1 VKKSINNDIPI
12 IGQYGV
18 HKEGSG
24 DMYNKGSQVVQMIR
38 QVMNDDEKF
47 RLLLRELNKVYY
59 HKTVS
64 SKELELFITT
74 NTGIDFTPLFNQ
86 YLRTTQIP
94 ILEYKIRNT
103 KLSFRYTNCLNEFKM
118 PVKIKTDK
126 EILIKPTT
134 QWQSMNLDEETKTIS
149 LDRNVY
155 VKLEKVK

>member
-1 VKKSINNDIPI
+1 
-12 IGQYGV
+12 
-18 HKEGSG
+18 
-24 DMYNKGSQVVQMIR
+24 MIR
-38 QVMNDDEKF
+38 QLMNDDEKF

-64 SKELELFITT
+64 SKELETSINQF
-74 NTGIDFTPLFNQ
+74 TGIDFTSLFNQ

-94 ILEYKIRNT
+94 ILEYKIKNN
-103 KLSFRYTNCLNEFKM
+103 KLSYRYTNCLAEFNM

-134 QWQSMNLDEETKTIS
+134 QWQTINLEKKEKTIS

-155 VKLEKVK
+155 VRLVKVK

>member
-1 VKKSINNDIPI
+1 MKKSISNDIPI
-12 IGQYGV
+12 IGQYDV

-94 ILEYKIRNT
+94 ILEYKIKKN
-103 KLSFRYTNCLNEFKM
+103 KLLFRYANCIEGFNM

-134 QWQSMNLDEETKTIS
+134 QWQTVNLEKKLKTIS